1 MALIRRPQKPR
12 PPCRPPAGPRP
23 ALPMIQLPIFRVK
36 SRDLEDY
43 LFQVYR
49 ISGFDFLLAT
59 GMKAGECP
67 EYAVQATL
75 PQGPDSGRRAEEIRS
90 GRRTRNVPLILNVLC
105 FDGYIPAGRYLV
117 STRPEPKPIDVYTA
131 LMKSRLDV
139 LDPDCVAFKEAHRS
153 DRTFMAQAV
162 VVDKMVEDAV
172 KQEQELL
179 GK

>member
-12 PPCRPPAGPRP
+12 PPRQPPAGPRP

-75 PQGPDSGRRAEEIRS
+75 PQGPDSGAAGGRDSFRPANKECAPDPQRPLLRRLHPGRKVSRQHAKSPSRS
-90 GRRTRNVPLILNVLC
+90 TFTRRL
-105 FDGYIPAGRYLV
+105 
-117 STRPEPKPIDVYTA
+117 
-131 LMKSRLDV
+131 
-139 LDPDCVAFKEAHRS
+139 
-153 DRTFMAQAV
+153 
-162 VVDKMVEDAV
+162 
-172 KQEQELL
+172 
-179 GK
+179 